1 MAAGGGVMGIATDSF
16 QLPPSI
22 LCLLADCS
30 VGMSSLFAQER
41 KEQEVVLGSGGQMFF
56 LIHA

>member
-1 MAAGGGVMGIATDSF
+1 MGIATDSF

-30 VGMSSLFAQER
+30 VGMNSLFAQER
-41 KEQEVVLGSGGQMFF
+41 EEQEVVLGRGGEMFF